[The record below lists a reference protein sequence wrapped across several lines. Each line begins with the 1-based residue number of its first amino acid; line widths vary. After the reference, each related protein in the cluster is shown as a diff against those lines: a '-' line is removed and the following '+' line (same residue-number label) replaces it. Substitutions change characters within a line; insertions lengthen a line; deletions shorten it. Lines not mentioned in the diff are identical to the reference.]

1 MPKSLRSE
9 FCIFPQK
16 SMQQYTTGC
25 IVCSGSVLERKG
37 KERKGKER
45 KGKER
50 KGKKRKEKKRTEKKT
65 LFIGSVLVVAL
76 SE

>member
-50 KGKKRKEKKRTEKKT
+50 KEKKT